1 MGQDGSS
8 AGPEAA
14 ARHAGCAARRAAVAR
29 PGEDRHLTRHAARY
43 APGCWWGGAFHPH
56 RLPSGERLLF
66 ANPRHAN
73 SGDSI
78 VERMRT
84 GRFLNEKKPSQD
96 CSPSRL
102 SCGGGSSHGYFTL
115 LF

>member
-1 MGQDGSS
+1 MGQDVSS

-14 ARHAGCAARRAAVAR
+14 ACGGRRARAGGPTG
-29 PGEDRHLTRHAARY
+29 PGEDRRLIRHVPRY
-43 APGCWWGGAFHPH
+43 APGCWWWGAFSHR
-56 RLPSGERLLF
+56 RLPSGERLPF

-78 VERMRT
+78 GDRMRM
-84 GRFLNEKKPSQD
+84 GQFLNEKKPSQD

-102 SCGGGSSHGYFTL
+102 SSGGGCSHGYFTL